1 MAEIKVPRLEQGQT
15 RLKNVPIAVT
25 PDGFWCCPSPNVFQK
40 TLKPLNLPNKPR
52 PSLPTQIQKNQAR
65 INQKKPITTPSST
78 NHGNPSP
85 PKPENTPKKV
95 TVEFGEP
102 GTSDLKVILVGKQ
115 GLAVKLIVHMGVL
128 MENSSFFAGRISD
141 QEQQLVSPCLEID
154 DCEDVEIYVETVGL
168 MYCKQLKQR
177 LMKQSVARVL
187 RILKVGERLGFST
200 CIQSCLE
207 YLEAVPWVGEE
218 EEEKVVSS
226 VLNLKAEGL
235 VVKPVLK
242 RVSSDT
248 SKPPKAT
255 LTHILELVLKSRD
268 EKGRREMKPVLL
280 KLLKENNTPSASS
293 NSSDLCNETLYN
305 SCKTSLRSLSS
316 LFKQAANPCFADETI
331 ETKDPVL
338 KTIALESDNLL
349 WLLDILAIK
358 QSADEFALIWANQ
371 GELVY
376 LHAKIAIVSRFHVS
390 VISSRLFV
398 GIGRGEILPCKDT
411 RRLLLKT
418 WLEPLFNDYKW
429 LQHGVRS
436 FDGTVVE
443 EGIGRT
449 ILTLPLDDQR
459 TILVSW
465 LGYFLK
471 AGDGNCPNLRRA
483 FEVWWR
489 RTFVRPYVELRNFG
503 PSDGV
508 MM

>member
-1 MAEIKVPRLEQGQT
+1 MAEIRVPRLEQGQT
-15 RLKNVPIAVT
+15 RIKNVPIAVT

-40 TLKPLNLPNKPR
+40 TLKTQNPPNKPR
-52 PSLPTQIQKNQAR
+52 PSLPTQIQNNQAH
-65 INQKKPITTPSST
+65 INQKKPVTT
-78 NHGNPSP
+78 P
-85 PKPENTPKKV
+85 PKPENTPRKV

-115 GLAVKLIVHMGVL
+115 GLAVKLIVHRRVL
-128 MENSSFFAGRISD
+128 MENSSFFAGRIISEQ
-141 QEQQLVSPCLEID
+141 QEQQLVSSPCLEID
-154 DCEDVEIYVETVGL
+154 DCEDVEIYVETIGL
-168 MYCKQLKQR
+168 MYCKQVKQR

-187 RILKVGERLGFST
+187 RILKVGEQLGFST

-248 SKPPKAT
+248 SKPPTDT

-268 EKGRREMKPVLL
+268 EKGRREMKSVVL

-305 SCKTSLRSLSS
+305 SCKTSLGSLSS
-316 LFKQAANPCFADETI
+316 LFKQAANPCFADEAI

-349 WLLDILAIK
+349 WLLDILANR
-358 QSADEFALIWANQ
+358 QSADEFAFIWANQ

-376 LHAKIAIVSRFHVS
+376 LHARIAIVSRFHVS

-429 LQHGVRS
+429 LQHGVRL
-436 FDGTVVE
+436 FDRTVVE

-449 ILTLPLDDQR
+449 ILTLPLEDQR

-489 RTFVRPYVELRNFG
+489 RTFVRPSVDLRNFG
-503 PSDGV
+503 PSDGL